1 MNKNCIKIFFTLAF
15 CLILTGNA
23 YAAAKVLLL
32 PFTVNA
38 QGKTTL
44 QSSLDELF
52 ADSLRK
58 SGLQVV
64 KRNVIVTDSASARAA
79 AKNAGAEY
87 ALFGTYSQIGES
99 FSLDMRFVEAKS
111 DMSRPITKQGSN
123 LLMLNAVVED
133 SVKTINTSIK
143 HKGGIQDI
151 VVRGTVLIDPERVKN
166 AMVSRVG
173 EKVNAEKL
181 DEDIRSVWAMGYF
194 QDVSAYMENNDVLVV
209 EVVEK
214 PRINAI
220 RVLGSDAVSEEDAIG
235 AMSTQ
240 VGSVLNEKN
249 LVSDIEIIKE
259 LYRKKGYYLV
269 EVSYE
274 IQPSMNN
281 QGANLV
287 INVESGNKLYVKEVN
302 MIGVDEDMQDQ
313 LRKVT
318 KIRTHNI
325 FSWFTK
331 YGILKEEDIEGD
343 TQQVQG
349 YLVQSGYLD
358 AIATRPDIIYEEDGI
373 IVNFNIS
380 PGIRYKIGQIGFQ
393 GDLLEST
400 DELFERIKLD
410 DTQKEEEYF
419 NLTVMQDDIQKLKE
433 LYTSYGYA
441 FAEVNVD
448 TPLDKANGI
457 VDVYYILQPKE
468 KVYIRNVILEGNTE
482 TRDNVILRELRL
494 ADGQQYDGAKVQRS
508 IERLNNTNYFK
519 DVNVDLL
526 PTGDPGEVDMK
537 LSVVENETGRIGL
550 GIGYSTYDNVGVS
563 ANIQKDN
570 LYGKGYSVGLQGYLS
585 SKKSSMRGYFVN
597 PRVYDTNLGFTAS
610 VYSEDYEWSSY
621 DRKSTGMEV
630 GVFYPIGEY
639 TRIVLNYRLEYYE
652 MYNIM
657 PYASTAIKS
666 YEGENWASVVSTGIV
681 RDTTDNIRFP
691 TRGTKESIYVEYGG
705 GIIGGSDD
713 FVKLRASYGFY
724 YQLFKN
730 HVLHARATGIAV
742 YKNGNNPIPAFER
755 IYVGGMTT
763 LRGYDYEDASSLDQR
778 THEVIGSTKAV
789 YGSLEY
795 AWRVSEEFS
804 ISAVPFFDFATIS
817 DEKYGNLFDKNY
829 YSTGLEV
836 RWNSPL
842 GDLRFAYGVPLTEGY
857 DGKSLNGR
865 FEFTMGR
872 AF

>member
-1 MNKNCIKIFFTLAF
+1 MNKNCIKIFFILAF

-23 YAAAKVLLL
+23 YAATKVLLL

-38 QGKTTL
+38 QGKTTI

-52 ADSLRK
+52 TDSLRK

-64 KRNVIVTDSASARAA
+64 KRNVKVTDSASARAA
-79 AKNAGAEY
+79 ANSAGADY

-123 LLMLNAVVED
+123 LLMLNAVVD
-133 SVKTINTSIK
+133 DTVKAVNASIN

-181 DEDIRSVWAMGYF
+181 DEDIRSVWALGYF
-194 QDVSAYMENNDVLVV
+194 QDVTAYIENNDVLVV

-214 PRINAI
+214 PRINVI
-220 RVLGSDAVSEEDAIG
+220 RILGSDAVSEEDVIG

-240 VGSVLNEKN
+240 VGNVLNEKN
-249 LVSDIEIIKE
+249 LIGDLEIIKE
-259 LYRKKGYYLV
+259 LYRKKAYYLV
-269 EVSYE
+269 EVNYE
-274 IQPSMNN
+274 VQPAVNN

-373 IVNFNIS
+373 IVNFNIA

-400 DELFERIKLD
+400 DELYERIKLD
-410 DTQKEEEYF
+410 DIKKEEEYF
-419 NLTVMQDDIQKLKE
+419 NLTAMQEDIQKLKE
-433 LYTSYGYA
+433 LYTGYGYA

-468 KVYIRNVILEGNTE
+468 KVYIRNVILEGNTQ

-494 ADGQQYDGAKVQRS
+494 ADGQQYDGAKVRRS
-508 IERLNNTNYFK
+508 VERLNNTNYFK
-519 DVNVDLL
+519 EVNVDLL

-621 DRKSTGMEV
+621 DRKSTGTEF
-630 GVFYPIGEY
+630 GIFYPIGEY

-657 PYASTAIKS
+657 PYASSAIKS
-666 YEGENWASVVSTGIV
+666 YEGENWASVVSAGIV
-681 RDTTDNIRFP
+681 RDTTDSVRFP
-691 TRGTKESIYVEYGG
+691 TRGTKESINVEYGG

-713 FVKLRASYGFY
+713 FVKVRASYGFY
-724 YQLFKN
+724 YQLFRN
-730 HVLHARATGIAV
+730 HVFHARATGIAV
-742 YKNGNNPIPAFER
+742 YKNGENPIPAFER

-763 LRGYDYEDASSLDQR
+763 LRGYDYEDASSLDPR
-778 THEVIGSTKAV
+778 TQEVIGSTKAV

-829 YSTGLEV
+829 YSAGLEI

-842 GDLRFAYGVPLTEGY
+842 GDLRFAYGVPLTDGY
-857 DGKSLNGR
+857 NGKSLDGR

>member
-1 MNKNCIKIFFTLAF
+1 MNRNCIKIFMTLIF
-15 CLILTGNA
+15 CLALSGNA
-23 YAAAKVLLL
+23 FAAAKVLLL

-44 QSSLDELF
+44 ENSLDELF
-52 ADSLRK
+52 TDSLRK
-58 SGLQVV
+58 SGLQVI
-64 KRNVIVTDSASARAA
+64 KRNVKAADSSSARAA
-79 AKNAGAEY
+79 ARSAGADY
-87 ALFGTYSQIGES
+87 ALYGTYSQIGES
-99 FSLDMRFVEAKS
+99 FNLDMRFVEAKS
-111 DMSRPITKQGSN
+111 DMSRPITMQGAN
-123 LLMLNAVVED
+123 LLMLASVVDD
-133 SVKTINTSIK
+133 SVKTINNSIK

-166 AMVSRVG
+166 AMVSQVG
-173 EKVNAEKL
+173 DKVNAEKL
-181 DEDIRSVWAMGYF
+181 DEDIRAVWAMGYF
-194 QDVSAYMENNDVLVV
+194 NDVSVYVENNDVLVV
-209 EVVEK
+209 EVAEK

-235 AMSTQ
+235 AMTTQ
-240 VGSVLNEKN
+240 TGSVLNEKN
-249 LVSDIEIIKE
+249 LINDIEIIKE
-259 LYRKKGYYLV
+259 LYRKKAYYLV
-269 EVSYE
+269 EANYE
-274 IQPSMNN
+274 IQPVANN
-281 QGANLV
+281 QGANII
-287 INVESGNKLYVKEVN
+287 INVDAGNKLYVKEVN

-318 KIRTHNI
+318 KIRTHNM

-358 AIATRPDIIYEEDGI
+358 AIATRPEIIYEEDGI

-380 PGIRYKIGQIGFQ
+380 PGIRYKVGQIGFQ

-400 DELFERIKLD
+400 DELYERIKLD
-410 DTQKEEEYF
+410 DTKEEEEYF
-419 NLTVMQDDIQKLKE
+419 NLAVMQDDIQKLKE

-441 FAEVNVD
+441 FAAINVD

-457 VDVYYILQPKE
+457 VDVYYILQPNE

-570 LYGKGYSVGLQGYLS
+570 LYGKGYSVGLQGYIS
-585 SKKSSMRGYFVN
+585 SKKSSMRGYFIN
-597 PRVYDTNLGFTAS
+597 PRVYDSNLGFTAS

-621 DRKSTGMEV
+621 DRKSTGTEL

-639 TRIVLNYRLEYYE
+639 TRVVLNYRLEYYE

-666 YEGENWASVVSTGIV
+666 YEGENWASVISTGIV

-724 YQLFKN
+724 FQLFKN
-730 HVLHARATGIAV
+730 HVLHARASGIAV
-742 YKNGNNPIPAFER
+742 YKNGDNPIPAFER

-778 THEVIGSTKAV
+778 TQEVIGSTKAV
-789 YGSLEY
+789 YGSVEY
-795 AWRVSEEFS
+795 AWRVSEEYS

-817 DEKYGNLFDKNY
+817 DEKYTNLFDKNY

-842 GDLRFAYGVPLTEGY
+842 GDLRFAYGIPLTEGY
-857 DGKSLNGR
+857 NGKDLSGR

>member
-1 MNKNCIKIFFTLAF
+1 MNRKWLNI
-15 CLILTGNA
+15 ILTLVFCFSAAGNA
-23 YAAAKVLLL
+23 LAAKVLLL

-38 QGKTTL
+38 QGKSTL
-44 QSSLDELF
+44 QKSLEELF
-52 ADSLRK
+52 TDSLRK

-64 KRNVIVTDSASARAA
+64 KRNAAAADSAAARSLAR
-79 AKNAGAEY
+79 NAGADY

-99 FSLDMRFVEAKS
+99 FNLDMRFVEAKS
-111 DMSRPITKQGSN
+111 DMSRPISKQGSN
-123 LLMLNAVVED
+123 LLMLNSVVED
-133 SVKTINTSIK
+133 AVRTMKTSIG
-143 HKGGIQDI
+143 HKGGIQAID
-151 VVRGTVLIDPERVKN
+151 VRGTLLVDPERVKN
-166 AMVSRVG
+166 VMVSRVG
-173 EKVNAEKL
+173 DKVNDEKL
-181 DEDIRSVWAMGYF
+181 DEDVRAVWALGYF
-194 QDVSAYMENNDVLVV
+194 TDVTVFMESNDVLVV
-209 EVVEK
+209 QVEEK

-220 RVLGSDAVSEEDAIG
+220 RVLGSDAVSEEDVLG
-235 AMSTQ
+235 AMTTQ

-249 LVSDIEIIKE
+249 IVNDMEVVKE
-259 LYRKKGYYLV
+259 LYRKEAYYLV
-269 EVSYE
+269 DVNYEV
-274 IQPSMNN
+274 QPAANN
-281 QGANLV
+281 QGANLI
-287 INVESGNKLYVKEVN
+287 INVDAGNKLYVKEVN
-302 MIGVDEDMQDQ
+302 MIGVDEDMQDE

-358 AIATRPDIIYEEDGI
+358 AIASRPDIIYEEDGI

-380 PGIRYKIGQIGFQ
+380 PGIRYKIGQIGFR

-400 DELFERIKLD
+400 DELYEKIKLD
-410 DTQKEEEYF
+410 EVQKEEEYF
-419 NLTVMQDDIQKLKE
+419 NLTVMQDDIQKLKDV
-433 LYTSYGYA
+433 YTGYGYA
-441 FAEVNVD
+441 FAQINVD

-457 VDVYYILQPKE
+457 VDVYYILQPNE

-494 ADGQQYDGAKVQRS
+494 ADGQAYDGSKVQRS

-570 LYGKGYSVGLQGYLS
+570 LYGKGYSVGLQGYMS

-621 DRKSTGMEV
+621 DRKSTGTEF
-630 GVFYPIGEY
+630 GVFYPLGEY
-639 TRIVLNYRLEYYE
+639 TRVVLNYRLEYYD
-652 MYNIM
+652 MYNIQ
-657 PYASTAIKS
+657 PNASSAIKS
-666 YEGENWASVVSTGIV
+666 YEGENWASVISTGII

-691 TRGTKESIYVEYGG
+691 TRGTKESIFVEYGG

-713 FVKLRASYGFY
+713 FVKVRGSYGFY
-724 YQLFKN
+724 FGLAKN

-742 YKNGNNPIPAFER
+742 YKNGDDPIPAFER

-763 LRGYDYEDASSLDQR
+763 LRGYDYEDASSLDPY
-778 THEVIGSTKAV
+778 TKEVIGSTKAV

-804 ISAVPFFDFATIS
+804 ISAVPFFDFATIA

-857 DGKSLNGR
+857 DGKDLSGR